1 MSVKKVMMKTKQ
13 TSLKK
18 ILKPNLTQLP
28 DNIIKSFDAEPNI
41 QSVRSCL
48 ESQPTIMEWPSYR
61 KEILNQLENLLDL
74 PLHSVLTRSWM
85 KCEKVSHTATTQLES
100 GLDTTSIVPLRP
112 HRIRSH
118 QQPQVTLCIENC
130 ENTIIPLTI
139 NLNLSLS
146 NVVVKLQHGKIQ
158 RIISGLCK
166 GSASITCGSTLL
178 AERTIMEFHLLENI
192 NGMNNPAEAIN

>member
-1 MSVKKVMMKTKQ
+1 MSVKKVMTKTKQ

-18 ILKPNLTQLP
+18 LLKPNLTQLP
-28 DNIIKSFDAEPNI
+28 DNIIKLFDAEPNI

-48 ESQPTIMEWPSYR
+48 ESQPAIMEWSSYR

-85 KCEKVSHTATTQLES
+85 KCEKVNHTVTTQLES
-100 GLDTTSIVPLRP
+100 RLDTISIVPLRP
-112 HRIRSH
+112 HHIRSH

-130 ENTIIPLTI
+130 KNTIIPLII

-146 NVVVKLQHGKIQ
+146 NVVVKIQHGKIQ

-178 AERTIMEFHLLENI
+178 VERSIMEFHLLENI
-192 NGMNNPAEAIN
+192 NETNNLVEALN